1 MFIDVFTSINIACV
15 FIVYFRQVFSEKI
28 NKKAYLEVLSGY
40 QLEVFLNQKRILFN
54 TENIQ

>member
-15 FIVYFRQVFSEKI
+15 FIVHFRQVFSEKT